1 MPDQKRHW
9 SDLSPQEA
17 AEVVLPQPGIL
28 DCLDDMGDPCPWPWW
43 PTHRQD
49 IPGGMAHCPHC
60 GSMVVRGLPHPDF
73 TFMYRPEDAPP
84 MPDASTESDPL
95 ADIEW
100 INGGGHARPA

>member
-1 MPDQKRHW
+1 MPEQQRHW

-17 AEVVLPQPGIL
+17 ADIVLPQPGIL

-49 IPGGMAHCPHC
+49 MPGGMAHCPHC

-73 TFMYRPEDAPP
+73 TFMYRPEVSETF
-84 MPDASTESDPL
+84 ASSTDCETGAGVARIL
-95 ADIEW
+95 
-100 INGGGHARPA
+100 GGEHGQPA